1 MNTTIIIV
9 SYKSELLIDKNI
21 NRLSAKHKIII
32 IDNARD
38 KTLKRNLEKKF
49 KNVRVILNKNNGFGQ
64 AANLGAKKSKTKYI
78 LFCSPDNFLEKK
90 AIAKLEEFS
99 KKLND
104 NFGLLILMEKEKLK
118 KKIYEIK
125 KPTGLLTFFTQRKVF
140 LKLKGFDENFF
151 LYYEDNDIMKRILL
165 DNLKIYEV
173 PVSFNAF
180 KGSHNPKFNYEI
192 ELNRNWHLMWSKF
205 YYFKKHYGYLVSLFI
220 TIPYFIRSLFRII
233 LNFKNHKTRK
243 IYLHRLLGLMNSYI
257 LNKSWFRPKI

>member
-90 AIAKLEEFS
+90 AIAQHE
-99 KKLND
+99 
-104 NFGLLILMEKEKLK
+104 
-118 KKIYEIK
+118 
-125 KPTGLLTFFTQRKVF
+125 
-140 LKLKGFDENFF
+140 
-151 LYYEDNDIMKRILL
+151 
-165 DNLKIYEV
+165 
-173 PVSFNAF
+173 
-180 KGSHNPKFNYEI
+180 
-192 ELNRNWHLMWSKF
+192 
-205 YYFKKHYGYLVSLFI
+205 
-220 TIPYFIRSLFRII
+220 
-233 LNFKNHKTRK
+233 
-243 IYLHRLLGLMNSYI
+243 
-257 LNKSWFRPKI
+257 